1 VTLGAAQA
9 APEGFVL
16 PFGAGEAANLEIPH
30 VHHSDGDDEGVSPRL
45 SLVFEQAQVDY
56 CLAQ

>member
-1 VTLGAAQA
+1 M
-9 APEGFVL
+9 